1 MGPAAAGRVHP
12 AGVRGRERTRGPAE
26 MSLHPARLVAFCTF
40 AILLLA
46 LTGAALRLE
55 PVFAKESVVVSDR
68 IIVSGASGQLGRL
81 VVKHLLARGVPAKN
95 LILVSR
101 TPESLQEFAK
111 LGASTRFGDFSKPES
126 LPPAFSGGTKML
138 LISIGF
144 GGGPRPEA
152 HKHAI
157 DAAIAAGVKQIAYTS
172 FVAIS
177 GGDSSGIGADH
188 FQTEEILKKSGVKW
202 TMLRNSIYQ
211 DVLVGQAARMVA
223 EGRAVVPAKEVKL
236 GYVSRE
242 D

>member
-1 MGPAAAGRVHP
+1 MGAANLVALAATLLVFAGGVAAAKEP
-12 AGVRGRERTRGPAE
+12 
-26 MSLHPARLVAFCTF
+26 LVTD
-40 AILLLA
+40 
-46 LTGAALRLE
+46 
-55 PVFAKESVVVSDR
+55 K

-81 VVKHLLARGVPAKN
+81 AVKDLLARGVPAKN

-101 TPESLQEFAK
+101 TPGRSGIRKTGRQHALR
-111 LGASTRFGDFSKPES
+111 RFQQTGIAAP
-126 LPPAFSGGTKML
+126 
-138 LISIGF
+138 GF
-144 GGGPRPEA
+144 FRGNEAATDQHRLRRRPTTGA

-177 GGDSSGIGADH
+177 GGDAQASAPTTFRPKRSSR
-188 FQTEEILKKSGVKW
+188 TSGVKW

-223 EGRAVVPAKEVKL
+223 EGHAVVPAKEVKL

-242 D
+242 DCAAAAAAVLTTAGTENKAYDITGPELIG